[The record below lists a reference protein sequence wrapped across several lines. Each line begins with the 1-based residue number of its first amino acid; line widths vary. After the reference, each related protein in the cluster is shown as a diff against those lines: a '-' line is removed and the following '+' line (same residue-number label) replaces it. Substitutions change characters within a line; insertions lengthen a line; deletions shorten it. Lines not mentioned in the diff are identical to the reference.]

1 VLVST
6 YAKHGLKL
14 TALLTSLLS
23 SGYPHIDLILLDT
36 DTKSNSM
43 EWMLAVAEYVN
54 THTDLQAPR
63 RRVHVSRRNQ
73 MNVKKHFP
81 DVIGSDFG

>member
-23 SGYPHIDLILLDT
+23 SGYPNIDLILLDT
-36 DTKSNSM
+36 DTKSNST
-43 EWMLAVAEYVN
+43 EWLLAVAELVN
-54 THTDLQAPR
+54 KHMDLHAPR
-63 RRVHVSRRNQ
+63 KRVHVSRRTQ
-73 MNVKKHFP
+73 LNVEKHFP
-81 DVIGSDFG
+81 DIVGSDFG